1 MATDSSILAWEIQWI
16 EKPGRLQGVTKE
28 SDMTQQLN
36 NPLKLAQNTYISLQL
51 DKVIQRKAYFINEV
65 LNISEDT
72 EYCTES
78 EEQND

>member
-1 MATDSSILAWEIQWI
+1 MLSPPWREMSLQIFLGLQWGYVQI
-16 EKPGRLQGVTKE
+16 NPPLSQEFNT
-28 SDMTQQLN
+28 LN
-36 NPLKLAQNTYISLQL
+36 PSNTYISLQL

>member
-51 DKVIQRKAYFINEV
+51 DKVIHRKAYFINEV